1 MSRANPIKG
10 TIEPVPGM
18 PKHVVIYRIPA
29 SSVWWTRCY
38 TADKR
43 YLVRSTKTDS
53 KREAHRFA
61 RQLFTDSLT
70 QAVSTGNLNPKTI
83 RAVAMSL
90 LAQEKASA
98 KDSLY
103 TKDRNMVENTI
114 LPHFGNRFLGDITHQ
129 DLNDFLAKLR
139 AKKLSP
145 ATKKHYMGLLGKVFN
160 HGIQLKVI
168 AHRPL
173 FPKLGEKLQT
183 AEKRDYLTVDEYGML
198 SKTILEMEKAG
209 ATYRGTPITA
219 EYKLL
224 ANFMVN
230 SFIRPPD
237 LRVLKHKHVERRYDK
252 KTDQHWLVLNH
263 PATKTTADPV
273 HTMPNCVHYYDELIA
288 FRKKQVKDGK
298 ASSEYLDPN
307 DYLFMPDFE
316 NRTTAMGKLGKIF
329 AEIIKR
335 TKLGETTGKNLTLY
349 SLRHTA
355 IMYRLEKGDVDTL
368 TLAKNARTSQAV
380 IEKFY
385 GAHLTTEQA
394 RVRLHSFAPGQGE
407 QKPRNKAP
415 RKVETARS

>member
-1 MSRANPIKG
+1 
-10 TIEPVPGM
+10 
-18 PKHVVIYRIPA
+18 
-29 SSVWWTRCY
+29 
-38 TADKR
+38 
-43 YLVRSTKTDS
+43 
-53 KREAHRFA
+53 
-61 RQLFTDSLT
+61 
-70 QAVSTGNLNPKTI
+70 
-83 RAVAMSL
+83 
-90 LAQEKASA
+90 
-98 KDSLY
+98 
-103 TKDRNMVENTI
+103 
-114 LPHFGNRFLGDITHQ
+114 
-129 DLNDFLAKLR
+129 
-139 AKKLSP
+139 
-145 ATKKHYMGLLGKVFN
+145 
-160 HGIQLKVI
+160 
-168 AHRPL
+168 
-173 FPKLGEKLQT
+173 
-183 AEKRDYLTVDEYGML
+183 
-198 SKTILEMEKAG
+198 
-209 ATYRGTPITA
+209 
-219 EYKLL
+219 
-224 ANFMVN
+224 
-230 SFIRPPD
+230 
-237 LRVLKHKHVERRYDK
+237 
-252 KTDQHWLVLNH
+252 
-263 PATKTTADPV
+263 
-273 HTMPNCVHYYDELIA
+273 MPNCVHYYDELIA